1 VRRRRGSARRKHR
14 GGHAMEAHVE
24 NAEEERE
31 TLGVWRGNDRF
42 RV

>member
-1 VRRRRGSARRKHR
+1 VRHRRGSARRKHR

-24 NAEEERE
+24 NAEERE
-31 TLGVWRGNDRF
+31 TVGVWRGNDRF